1 MADDLAQPEIAL
13 VTQLPDDSW
22 VEGILSRPNGQIIA
36 ARLDLPG
43 LYTFDPKDP
52 SAEPTLLHTFPDAE
66 GLTNLCVL
74 NQSPGEEEYAVIAG
88 RFDVKTVSIDTK
100 SWVLWRVALRGEEAP
115 VVTKIAE
122 LPDAGLLID
131 LTAGAPQSPDAL
143 LLADSEKS
151 SIWKLDMRTGQTA
164 VFLADTETMAKA
176 TPDEFFG
183 INTLARSNN
192 YVWWTNTSKGL
203 VCRTAVDEA
212 GNATGPVQTVATDL
226 LNTDGLT
233 AAADGSA
240 VYTAGYM
247 SGQVWKV
254 EVDAAGKGII
264 TEVMTGLNSP
274 SALHLDDGVDK
285 AKLYV
290 ACCGDK
296 EVGWIDDDRLSSSA
310 KQIEVSVS
318 VEISSD

>member
-1 MADDLAQPEIAL
+1 MADDAQPQVTH

-22 VEGILSRPNGQIIA
+22 CEGILSRPNGQILA

-43 LYTFDPKDP
+43 LYTFDPKDQ

-66 GLTNLCVL
+66 GLTNLCAL
-74 NQSPGEEEYAVIAG
+74 SQSPDQEEYAVIAG
-88 RFDVKTVSIDTK
+88 RFDVKTVSIDSK
-100 SWVLWRVALRGEEAP
+100 SWVVWRVTLRGEEAP
-115 VVTKIAE
+115 VVTKIVE
-122 LPDAGLLID
+122 LADAGLVID
-131 LTAGAPQSPDAL
+131 VTPGAPQSPDTL

-164 VFLADTETMAKA
+164 IFLADTETMAKA

-183 INTLARSNN
+183 INTLARSDNHI
-192 YVWWTNTSKGL
+192 WWTNTSKGL
-203 VCRTAVDEA
+203 VCRVAVDEA
-212 GNATGPVQTVATDL
+212 GNAAGPVQTVATDL
-226 LNTDGLT
+226 LNSDGLT

-240 VYTAGYM
+240 AYTAGYM
-247 SGQVWKV
+247 SGLLWKV
-254 EVDAAGKGII
+254 EVDGAGTGTV
-264 TEVMTGLNSP
+264 TEIATGLNSP
-274 SALHLDDGVDK
+274 SALHLDEGVDK